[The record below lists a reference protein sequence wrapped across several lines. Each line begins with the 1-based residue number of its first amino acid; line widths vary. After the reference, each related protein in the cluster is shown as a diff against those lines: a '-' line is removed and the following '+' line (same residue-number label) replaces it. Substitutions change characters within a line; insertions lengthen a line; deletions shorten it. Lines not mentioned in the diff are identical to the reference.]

1 MIRVKKINGEEIV
14 INAELIETV
23 EARPDTTISMAT
35 GNKIIV
41 KDTVSEVI
49 QKIIEYRQLVNQK
62 RTRKSN
68 KQQVKSDKRE

>member
-1 MIRVKKINGEEIV
+1 MIRVKKINGEEVV

-23 EARPDTTISMAT
+23 EARPDTTISLST

>member
-1 MIRVKKINGEEIV
+1 MIRVRKINGEEVV

-23 EARPDTTISMAT
+23 EARPDTTISLTT

-49 QKIIEYRQLVNQK
+49 EKVIEYRRLVKQK
-62 RTRKSN
+62 RTESA
-68 KQQVKSDKRE
+68 

>member
-1 MIRVKKINGEEIV
+1 MIKVKKINGEEII

-23 EARPDTTISMAT
+23 EARPDTTISLIT

-49 QKIIEYRQLVNQK
+49 EKVIEYRRLVN
-62 RTRKSN
+62 RKEAR
-68 KQQVKSDKRE
+68 KGIKDK

>member
-1 MIRVKKINGEEIV
+1 MIRVKKINGEEVV

-23 EARPDTTISMAT
+23 EARPDTTISLST

-49 QKIIEYRQLVNQK
+49 EKVIEYRRSVKQK
-62 RTRKSN
+62 RTE
-68 KQQVKSDKRE
+68 VK

>member
-1 MIRVKKINGEEIV
+1 MIRVKKINGEEVV

-23 EARPDTTISMAT
+23 EARPDTTISLST

-62 RTRKSN
+62 RTRKCN

>member
-14 INAELIETV
+14 INAELIEIV

-41 KDTVSEVI
+41 KDTVSEVME
-49 QKIIEYRQLVNQK
+49 KVVEYRRLVNQK
-62 RTRKSN
+62 RTK
-68 KQQVKSDKRE
+68 K

>member
-23 EARPDTTISMAT
+23 EARPDTTISLVT

-49 QKIIEYRQLVNQK
+49 KKIMEYRRLISQK
-62 RTRKSN
+62 RSKDRN
-68 KQQVKSDKRE
+68 KK

>member
-1 MIRVKKINGEEIV
+1 MIKVKRINGEEVI

-23 EARPDTTISMAT
+23 EARPDTTISLST

-49 QKIIEYRQLVNQK
+49 EKVIEYRRSVKQK
-62 RTRKSN
+62 RTE
-68 KQQVKSDKRE
+68 VK

>member
-1 MIRVKKINGEEIV
+1 MIKLKKINGEEIV

-49 QKIIEYRQLVNQK
+49 QKIIDYRRLVSQK
-62 RTRKSN
+62 RTK
-68 KQQVKSDKRE
+68 K

>member
-1 MIRVKKINGEEIV
+1 MIKVKRINGEEVV

-23 EARPDTTISMAT
+23 EARPDTTISLST

-49 QKIIEYRQLVNQK
+49 EKIMEYRRLVNQK
-62 RTRKSN
+62 RTK
-68 KQQVKSDKRE
+68 VK

>member
-1 MIRVKKINGEEIV
+1 MIKVRKINGEEMV

-49 QKIIEYRQLVNQK
+49 EKVLEYRRLVNQK
-62 RTRKSN
+62 VPRKEI
-68 KQQVKSDKRE
+68 KDK

>member
-62 RTRKSN
+62 RTRKWN

>member
-1 MIRVKKINGEEIV
+1 MIKVRKINGEEVV

-23 EARPDTTISMAT
+23 QARPDTTISLAT

-49 QKIIEYRQLVNQK
+49 EKIMEYRRLVNQK
-62 RTRKSN
+62 RTKNWNKRQTKSN
-68 KQQVKSDKRE
+68 KPQ

>member
-1 MIRVKKINGEEIV
+1 MIKVKRINGEEVV

-23 EARPDTTISMAT
+23 EARPDTTISLST

-49 QKIIEYRQLVNQK
+49 EKIMEYRRLVNQK
-62 RTRKSN
+62 RTE
-68 KQQVKSDKRE
+68 VK

>member
-1 MIRVKKINGEEIV
+1 MIKVKKINGEEVV

-23 EARPDTTISMAT
+23 EARPDTTISLTT

-49 QKIIEYRQLVNQK
+49 EKIIEYRRLVNQK
-62 RTRKSN
+62 RSKKRN
-68 KQQVKSDKRE
+68 KGQVKKDKPQ

>member
-1 MIRVKKINGEEIV
+1 MIKVKRINGEEVV

-23 EARPDTTISMAT
+23 EARPDTTISLST

-62 RTRKSN
+62 RTRKCN

>member
-1 MIRVKKINGEEIV
+1 MIRLKKLNGEEVV

-23 EARPDTTISMAT
+23 EARPDTTISLVT

-49 QKIIEYRQLVNQK
+49 EKVVEYRRLVNQK
-62 RTRKSN
+62 GTK
-68 KQQVKSDKRE
+68 DWHREP

>member
-1 MIRVKKINGEEIV
+1 MIRVKKINGEEVV

-23 EARPDTTISMAT
+23 EARPDTTISLST
-35 GNKIIV
+35 GNKLIV

-62 RTRKSN
+62 RTRKCN

>member
-1 MIRVKKINGEEIV
+1 MIRLKKLNGEEVV

-23 EARPDTTISMAT
+23 EARPDTTISLVT

-49 QKIIEYRQLVNQK
+49 EKVVEYRRLVNQK
-62 RTRKSN
+62 RTK
-68 KQQVKSDKRE
+68 DWHREP

>member
-1 MIRVKKINGEEIV
+1 MIKVKKINGEEIV

-23 EARPDTTISMAT
+23 EARPDTTISLAT

-49 QKIIEYRQLVNQK
+49 EKIMEYRRLVNQK
-62 RTRKSN
+62 RTKKRN
-68 KQQVKSDKRE
+68 KGQGKKDKPQ